1 MAEILQVMANASSFR
16 LGATAMSDDNSVL
29 TRGDLVSRVA
39 GLAKELRTLPRVVGL
54 LGANGTDWAVAQLAA
69 WAAGK
74 TVVPLPT
81 FFSLPQLGHVIR
93 DAGVDLS
100 LINI

>member
-39 GLAKELRTLPRVVGL
+39 GLAKEPGSRLLENKAAKPMHRCIIVEPMIKSIHAITWVTLL
-54 LGANGTDWAVAQLAA
+54 
-69 WAAGK
+69 
-74 TVVPLPT
+74 
-81 FFSLPQLGHVIR
+81 
-93 DAGVDLS
+93 
-100 LINI
+100 